1 MYVYWV
7 RIEVTHRGMMVR
19 NNKSLYNFSGL
30 KLDQSTTEIKNR
42 ANNTVDGGRRELILE
57 IELGLARLRR
67 DKR

>member
-42 ANNTVDGGRRELILE
+42 AYNTDGGRRELILE
-57 IELGLARLRR
+57 IELGLAKLRR

>member
-42 ANNTVDGGRRELILE
+42 AYNTVDGGRRELILE
-57 IELGLARLRR
+57 IELGLAKLRR

>member
-1 MYVYWV
+1 
-7 RIEVTHRGMMVR
+7 MMVR